1 MSFDPSSLAFIFA
14 AGALALFSPCGF
26 PMLPGYISY
35 YMGVKASLE
44 KTVAGGVAC
53 TLGLLTVFS
62 VIGVVVSTLGSIISR
77 YIPLLELVAGLLVIF
92 MGVSMIFKMRF
103 PTLFTISKAPR
114 QRGLIGVFLYGVA
127 YGLATLGCSA
137 PIFFSMLFYAFA
149 SGGPLHGIATFMVYA
164 IGMGL
169 PIIIITI
176 FVARAKKFMLER
188 MVKMIP
194 WFQKAS
200 GIILIIIG
208 AYLIYFYYVS
218 VYAV

>member
-1 MSFDPSSLAFIFA
+1 MSFDPSSLAFIFT

-62 VIGVVVSTLGSIISR
+62 AIGVVVSTLGSLISR
-77 YIPLLELVAGLLVIF
+77 YIPLLELVAGLLVIL
-92 MGVSMIFKMRF
+92 MGVSMIFEIRF
-103 PTLFTISKAPR
+103 PTFFTISRAPR
-114 QRGLIGVFLYGVA
+114 QRGIIGVFLYGVL

-149 SGGPLHGIATFMVYA
+149 SGGPLYGIVTFVVYA

-169 PIIIITI
+169 PIVITTI
-176 FVARAKKFMLER
+176 LVAGAKKFMLER

-208 AYLIYFYYVS
+208 AYLLYFYYVS

>member
-1 MSFDPSSLAFIFA
+1 LSFDPSSLAFIFT

-62 VIGVVVSTLGSIISR
+62 AIGVVVSTLGSLISR
-77 YIPLLELVAGLLVIF
+77 YIPLLELVAGLLVIL
-92 MGVSMIFKMRF
+92 MGVSMIFEIRF
-103 PTLFTISKAPR
+103 PTFFTISRAPR
-114 QRGLIGVFLYGVA
+114 QRGIIGVFLYGVL

-149 SGGPLHGIATFMVYA
+149 SGGPLYGIVTFVVYA

-169 PIIIITI
+169 PIVITTI
-176 FVARAKKFMLER
+176 LVAGAKKFMLER

-208 AYLIYFYYVS
+208 AYLLYFYYVS

>member
-1 MSFDPSSLAFIFA
+1 
-14 AGALALFSPCGF
+14 
-26 PMLPGYISY
+26 MLPGYISY

-62 VIGVVVSTLGSIISR
+62 AIGVVVSTLGSLISR
-77 YIPLLELVAGLLVIF
+77 YIPLLELVAGLLVIL
-92 MGVSMIFKMRF
+92 MGVSMIFEIRF
-103 PTLFTISKAPR
+103 PTFFTISRAPR
-114 QRGLIGVFLYGVA
+114 QRGIIGVFLYGVL

-149 SGGPLHGIATFMVYA
+149 SGGPLYGIVTFVVYA

-169 PIIIITI
+169 PIVITTI
-176 FVARAKKFMLER
+176 LVAGAKKFMLER

-208 AYLIYFYYVS
+208 AYLLYFYYVS